1 MNFRVVIFSGIMTAL
16 VGVMVG
22 LALAYISQREL
33 RKNVIVVGGASL
45 GFVLGATSS
54 MVMQQKQDNADDY
67 DQ

>member
-67 DQ
+67 D